1 MLKNQKKGKLKGLM
15 IVLILFATGCQ
26 NMSENSLCLNLRPI
40 TIDEFEHNN
49 MSENTLRQIDNFN
62 QEFEEICK

>member
-1 MLKNQKKGKLKGLM
+1 M
-15 IVLILFATGCQ
+15 IVLMLFLAGCQ
-26 NMSENSLCLNLRPI
+26 NISENSLCFLRPI
-40 TIDEFEHNN
+40 TINEFEYNN

>member
-1 MLKNQKKGKLKGLM
+1 M
-15 IVLILFATGCQ
+15 IVLMLFATGCQ

-40 TIDEFEHNN
+40 TINEFEYNN